1 MHKITHY
8 PNITLIRKYERQ
20 VKLASG
26 SQFDSLVSIGALVL
40 TVVIT
45 SLEKLGKNKF
55 NNRATKPR
63 RRKNNINPSSTSY
76 YGVRK

>member
-45 SLEKLGKNKF
+45 SLEKLGKKQ
-55 NNRATKPR
+55 
-63 RRKNNINPSSTSY
+63 I
-76 YGVRK
+76 